1 MTATVTEP
9 DLVAGI
15 FEISAYHT
23 DDAGQSFA
31 TVVLENG
38 DVVDADIIDVMLA
51 AA

>member
-1 MTATVTEP
+1 MTATVIEP

-31 TVVLENG
+31 TVVLGNG
-38 DVVDADIIDVMLA
+38 DVVDADVLDIFLA